1 MTQKPIKLVMIRRGA
16 ITTPNVPTQKL
27 VSFIRKRVLLAADEI
42 SSDGKNWIRVDRH
55 YQLKKF
61 FLNEDAR
68 ANILN
73 VKNDLS
79 GGVELSE
86 RPPDLENE
94 LQGMA
99 NLLRD
104 INK

>member
-27 VSFIRKRVLLAADEI
+27 VSFIRERVLLGADEI
-42 SSDGKNWIRVDRH
+42 SGDGKNWIRVDRH
-55 YQLKKF
+55 YQLRKF
-61 FLNEDAR
+61 FSNKDSQT
-68 ANILN
+68 N
-73 VKNDLS
+73 VLEATNSLRRE
-79 GGVELSE
+79 VEISE
-86 RPPDLENE
+86 RHPDLENE
-94 LQGMA
+94 LQEVA